1 MAAQP
6 RAEQNAGSLV
16 GEQNTLTQNQAVTLV
31 RQVGKK
37 IALTS
42 TELVTL
48 VARKLSLKTI
58 TISSQETVTIVT
70 IAAHTIQKAITLSSV
85 KSVGKTILALSGSSV
100 TVTADATDNV
110 GVVGVQFKLDDAN
123 LGGEGTIA
131 PYSFTWNTTTIADG
145 AHALTAVAR
154 DAAGNQSTATPVI
167 ILVSNTVPITLPTIT
182 IAATDTNASR
192 IGPDNGRFTIT
203 RTGSTASALTVDY
216 SLSGTA
222 VNGTDYNTLNTS
234 ATIPSGATATTIT
247 IVPESATYLV
257 GSRTVALALSAN
269 AAYTVGVSNSAVVDI
284 AGNIL
289 PIGSIKATGANVTL
303 TWVSASGK
311 TYRVAYKN
319 SVTDPNW
326 TDLSGDIN
334 AANASTSWTDGT
346 GSKFT
351 QRYYAAYGVN

>member
-1 MAAQP
+1 M
-6 RAEQNAGSLV
+6 
-16 GEQNTLTQNQAVTLV
+16 
-31 RQVGKK
+31 
-37 IALTS
+37 
-42 TELVTL
+42 
-48 VARKLSLKTI
+48 
-58 TISSQETVTIVT
+58 
-70 IAAHTIQKAITLSSV
+70 
-85 KSVGKTILALSGSSV
+85 
-100 TVTADATDNV
+100 
-110 GVVGVQFKLDDAN
+110 
-123 LGGEGTIA
+123 
-131 PYSFTWNTTTIADG
+131 
-145 AHALTAVAR
+145 
-154 DAAGNQSTATPVI
+154 
-167 ILVSNTVPITLPTIT
+167 
-182 IAATDTNASR
+182 
-192 IGPDNGRFTIT
+192 
-203 RTGSTASALTVDY
+203 TVDY

-234 ATIPSGATATTIT
+234 ATIPSGAAATTIT

-269 AAYTVGVSNSAVVDI
+269 AAYTVGVSNSAVMNI

-289 PIGSIKATGANVTL
+289 PIRSIKATGANVTL

-334 AANASTSWTDGT
+334 AANASTSWTDGA